1 MKKISISLT
10 EDHLEVVDERQDED
24 DGGSRSEAVRQIIDE
39 YDRLRSECEDL
50 RTKAEDLHTRLEQ
63 REDRIDDLE
72 EQLARRSQLEQKIE
86 DLPDKI
92 RDKETYQERR
102 QRLIDQASPLQ
113 RLRWKVTGVP
123 VNSQS
128 E

>member
-1 MKKISISLT
+1 MKKVSISLT
-10 EDHLEVVDERQDED
+10 EDHLDVVDERQDGD
-24 DGGSRSEAVRQIIDE
+24 DAGSRSEAVRQIVDE
-39 YDRLRSECEDL
+39 YERLRSEYEDL
-50 RTKAEDLHTRLEQ
+50 RTEAEDLRTRLDQ
-63 REDRIDDLE
+63 RECRIDDLE

-86 DLPDKI
+86 NLPDKI
-92 RDKETYQERR
+92 RDEQTYQERR

-113 RLRWKVTGVP
+113 RLKWKVKGVP

>member
-24 DGGSRSEAVRQIIDE
+24 DAGSRSEAVRQIIDE
-39 YDRLRSECEDL
+39 YGRLRSECEDL
-50 RTKAEDLHTRLEQ
+50 RTEAEDLHARLEQ

-72 EQLARRSQLEQKIE
+72 EQLARRSQLEQEIE

-92 RDKETYQERR
+92 RDEQTYQERR
-102 QRLIDQASPLQ
+102 QRLIDQASLLQ
-113 RLRWKVTGVP
+113 RLRWKVTGVS